1 MIRHVVLWRR
11 KSNNGDSFHV
21 IQAALQAQ
29 LGRVPG
35 LLRLEIGRNFA
46 DATSPTSRR
55 AIVDPLV
62 EEHWIGDYE
71 L

>member
-46 DATSPTSRR
+46 DATERSPKAGEHARGKR
-55 AIVDPLV
+55 V
-62 EEHWIGDYE
+62 ED
-71 L
+71 